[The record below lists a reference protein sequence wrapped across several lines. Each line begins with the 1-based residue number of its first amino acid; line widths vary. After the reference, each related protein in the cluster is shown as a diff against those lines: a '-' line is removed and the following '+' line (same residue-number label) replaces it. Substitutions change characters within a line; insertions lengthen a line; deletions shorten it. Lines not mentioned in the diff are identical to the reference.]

1 MLTLIGL
8 TNYATIAVSLGCQS
22 HTLKTRRGGAM
33 TKIARIEPIPI
44 EYPDPN
50 DFGTIRRTVL
60 VRVETSDGVVGW
72 GECIAMWPEACK
84 AVATVITG
92 GFLPLLA
99 GHTAE
104 DIDGAWVK
112 MRRHVFWYGEGG
124 IASMAISGVD
134 MALWDIRGKVAGKP
148 LYALLGGLKKD
159 RLLANAS
166 AHVNK
171 KGEAACVAEVEGFFA
186 AGFRSTKLGF
196 AKKGDSNIGGDPDT
210 DVSFIRAL
218 RLALGDQ
225 AGILVDIGNGVR
237 WDVDTAISVA
247 NRMHDLGIGWYE
259 EPLYPTD
266 DAGYRKLRDSTAA
279 RLASGER
286 EFTEAGYR
294 RQMEFIQAIDVYG
307 VDPARVEG
315 ITGFRKVDGLC
326 TEYGK
331 TINAHAWSTAITTA
345 ASLHLSLASPNSE
358 VFEFKPFPVVVQ
370 DEIVAEKLWHMD
382 GWAYPIHGPGLG
394 IDIQEAVVRRLA
406 MT

>member
-1 MLTLIGL
+1 
-8 TNYATIAVSLGCQS
+8 
-22 HTLKTRRGGAM
+22 M

-84 AVATVITG
+84 AVVSVISG
-92 GFLPLLA
+92 GFLPLLQ
-99 GHTAE
+99 GELAE
-104 DIDGAWVK
+104 DIDAAWVK

-148 LYALLGGLKKD
+148 LYDLVGGLKKD

-196 AKKGDSNIGGDPDT
+196 AKKGESNIGGDPDT

-218 RLALGDQ
+218 RSALGPD

-247 NRMHDLGIGWYE
+247 NQMHDQGIGWYE

-266 DAGYRKLRDSTAA
+266 DAGYRKLRANTKV

-315 ITGFRKVDGLC
+315 LTGFLKVDALA
-326 TEYGK
+326 TLYGK

-345 ASLHLSLASPNSE
+345 ASLHLSLASPNGE
-358 VFEFKPFPVVVQ
+358 IFEFKPFPVVVQ
-370 DEIVAEKLWHMD
+370 DELVAEKLWHKD
-382 GWAYPIHGPGLG
+382 GFAYPIHGPGLG
-394 IDIQEAVVRRLA
+394 IDVQEAVVRRLA
-406 MT
+406 MA